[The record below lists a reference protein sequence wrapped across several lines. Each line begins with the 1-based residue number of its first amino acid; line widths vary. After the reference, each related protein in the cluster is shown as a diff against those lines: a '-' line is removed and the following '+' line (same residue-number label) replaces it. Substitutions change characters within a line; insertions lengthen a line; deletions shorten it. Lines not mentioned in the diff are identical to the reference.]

1 MFLFR
6 PALRSFRAVS
16 RIATRLSSTSAEG
29 PYKDISVGPDEKLHV
44 GKLTFVEEPLG
55 LPAKEHFGWPHL
67 EFNESIGPDNR
78 YVISRK
84 LGWGMPSS
92 TWLARDKIE
101 NSYVA
106 LKILNGHHTSLVEQ
120 NLVWELKI
128 LERVS
133 SPSPHCLDLMSHFTF
148 PGKGQRRTA
157 PLPRHQGP
165 RRRRKTTVLE
175 TRRGVVHTDVKHDN
189 IFFDTPL
196 STDHFDALVASDPPR
211 RHPPEASHDGLLVQ
225 AAVSQPLPL
234 PTLQEAMQ
242 LNFLLADFGSAQP
255 LFIQTQNEISA
266 PQLRPPEIMI
276 GGPWDVKVD
285 IWAFGC
291 LIFELITGRGLFKY
305 EPDLRYNL
313 DEPNFMLYQMICYTG
328 EDFRAEQ
335 LSVSPLAAQF
345 FDSTCNLKAN
355 PPLFDYPFETSIR
368 SYKVV
373 EEADVLSTAAF
384 MRRCL
389 CLDPTKRASA
399 AELLSDPW
407 FDGVEWGRST
417 ESCDQANVLL
427 LPSSDD
433 HRTRQT
439 SASIGSQG
447 ILLAQHQL

>member
-1 MFLFR
+1 MSLFR
-6 PALRSFRAVS
+6 PALRSFRAIS
-16 RIATRLSSTSAEG
+16 RITARLSSTSAEG
-29 PYKDISVGPDEKLHV
+29 PYKDISVGPDGKLHV

-84 LGWGMPSS
+84 LGWGMSSS

-120 NLVWELKI
+120 NLVWELKV

-133 SPSPHCLDLMSHFTF
+133 SPSSPHCLGLLSHFTF
-148 PGKGQRRTA
+148 PGKGNAGQHLCLVTKVLGGDVKSLFLKRGIF
-157 PLPRHQGP
+157 PLPLAKRILLHLLRGIAHAHS
-165 RRRRKTTVLE
+165 
-175 TRRGVVHTDVKHDN
+175 RGVVHTDVKHDN

-196 STDHFDALVASDPPR
+196 STDDFDALVASDPPR
-211 RHPPEASHDGLLVQ
+211 RHPPEASHDGLSVQ
-225 AAVSQPLPL
+225 AAVSQSLPI

-266 PQLRPPEIMI
+266 LQLRPPEIMI
-276 GGPWDVKVD
+276 GGPWDAKVD

-305 EPDLRYNL
+305 EPDLKYNL

-355 PPLFDYPFETSIR
+355 PPLFDYPFEISIR

-389 CLDPTKRASA
+389 RLDPTKRASA

-407 FDGVEWGRST
+407 FDGVE
-417 ESCDQANVLL
+417 
-427 LPSSDD
+427 
-433 HRTRQT
+433 
-439 SASIGSQG
+439 
-447 ILLAQHQL
+447 